1 MSGRTLTIKV
11 HRQDPDAGETRG
23 RLVEYTVPHWE
34 GIKILDALRHIQEQI
49 DHSLAVRWSC
59 RIEDCRTCQMLVNGK
74 AKLSCQIPLEDGMVI
89 EPIPRFRL
97 IRDLV
102 VEFGE
107 KMDASEYSKNE
118 FTDS

>member
-1 MSGRTLTIKV
+1 MSGRTLRIKV
-11 HRQDPDAGETRG
+11 HRQDAGETEG
-23 RLVEYTVPHWE
+23 RLEEYTVPHWE
-34 GIKILDALRHIQEQI
+34 GIKILDALRYIQEEI

-74 AKLSCQIPLEDGMVI
+74 SMLSCQIPLEDRMVI

-107 KMDASEYSKNE
+107 KMDATEYSKNE
-118 FTDS
+118 FIDS

>member
-11 HRQDPDAGETRG
+11 HRQDPDAGETEG
-23 RLVEYTVPHWE
+23 RLEEYTVPHWE
-34 GIKILDALRHIQEQI
+34 GIKILDALRYIQEEI

-74 AKLSCQIPLEDGMVI
+74 SMLSCQIPLEDGMVI
-89 EPIPRFRL
+89 QPIPRFRL

-107 KMDASEYSKNE
+107 KMDATDYSKNE
-118 FTDS
+118 FTDL